1 MRSISLDKVQKV
13 IDLIQ
18 DNNGE
23 AYLVG
28 GCVRDLILKREPND
42 YDIATNL
49 LPNEIKKIFQKE
61 GIPVISIGDG
71 ERHLTVIVVMDGY
84 HIEVTTYRKE
94 TDYSDGRH
102 PDDVIPAKTIEED
115 LSRRDFTINSI
126 ALDYKKLEKYYEK
139 KNSLE

>member
-1 MRSISLDKVQKV
+1 MNPILKDKVQKV

-102 PDDVIPAKTIEED
+102 PDDVIPAKTIQED